1 MGRSLVRRQWQ
12 QRRDWTAMR
21 RHDWMP
27 HEVGR
32 GVRQTAH
39 RSPNV
44 VHYGPN
50 TRQNGGTG
58 QTKDQHE
65 TTRFTTP
72 SNLQNLHPRFKS
84 GRRL

>member
-44 VHYGPN
+44 V
-50 TRQNGGTG
+50 Q
-58 QTKDQHE
+58 
-65 TTRFTTP
+65 
-72 SNLQNLHPRFKS
+72 
-84 GRRL
+84 